1 MWYNI
6 VMKMTRKSSTKQKKS
21 ELRGFKLGR
30 AQFAKISAVEGV
42 HLSDGMIRDFE
53 EFDQDGLS
61 AEERRLA
68 IIKGYAKQSV

>member
-6 VMKMTRKSSTKQKKS
+6 AMKMTRKPSTKQKKS

-30 AQFAKISAVEGV
+30 AQFAKISAVEGMR
-42 HLSDGMIRDFE
+42 LSEQMIREFE

-61 AEERRLA
+61 ADERRRA
-68 IIKGYAKQSV
+68 IISGYAKTS